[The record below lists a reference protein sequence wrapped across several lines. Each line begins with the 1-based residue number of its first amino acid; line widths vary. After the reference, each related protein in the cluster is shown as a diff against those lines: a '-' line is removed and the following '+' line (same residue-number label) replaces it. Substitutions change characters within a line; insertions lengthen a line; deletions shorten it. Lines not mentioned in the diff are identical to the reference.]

1 MEKYEEAAELY
12 EKAANA
18 FKVGGCHAKA
28 GDAYSKAAAIHRD
41 QLKNLGEASKC
52 LSNAGASYKSVD
64 PSVAIDKYQS
74 AISLLCDAG
83 RLMQAAKLSKQVAE
97 LFEND
102 EGTAEDAD
110 VDTQRRITLA
120 IENYEQAA
128 ELYGTE
134 QSKSQQSQCLA
145 KVAELCSAGLDP
157 PELIRAAQLY
167 DQLGRQCLET
177 NLLKFNAKGYFLQSV
192 LCHLANGDSIGASQ
206 AITRYEN
213 LDYTFSE
220 AREGNFAAKLIES
233 VENFDPEG
241 FATVCFEFDRIS
253 KLDPWKTSMLV
264 KVKRSIDGQDGGD
277 DDDEVDLT

>member
-1 MEKYEEAAELY
+1 MIL
-12 EKAANA
+12 
-18 FKVGGCHAKA
+18 V
-28 GDAYSKAAAIHRD
+28 SVIT
-41 QLKNLGEASKC
+41 
-52 LSNAGASYKSVD
+52 GASYKSVD

-102 EGTAEDAD
+102 EGTAEEAD

-167 DQLGRQCLET
+167 DQLGRQCI
-177 NLLKFNAKGYFLQSV
+177 KRHV
-192 LCHLANGDSIGASQ
+192 GAR
-206 AITRYEN
+206 TRRK
-213 LDYTFSE
+213 
-220 AREGNFAAKLIES
+220 A
-233 VENFDPEG
+233 
-241 FATVCFEFDRIS
+241 
-253 KLDPWKTSMLV
+253 
-264 KVKRSIDGQDGGD
+264 
-277 DDDEVDLT
+277 

>member
-1 MEKYEEAAELY
+1 VIL
-12 EKAANA
+12 
-18 FKVGGCHAKA
+18 V
-28 GDAYSKAAAIHRD
+28 SVIT
-41 QLKNLGEASKC
+41 
-52 LSNAGASYKSVD
+52 GASYKSVD

-102 EGTAEDAD
+102 EGTAEEAD